1 MLTAPDIRK
10 LRWRSEDG
18 SAVVGHVLVQSLVVL
33 VVIVLLQVAYASHV
47 RAVALDAAAQGA
59 RRVALVGGTEAEG
72 VARVKEL
79 VSTSRFASFR
89 TTATVEYLPG
99 PLAQGRQYQIV
110 QMRVTMPLP
119 LLGILGPQEALSV
132 TGRCLRY
139 RAGTS

>member
-1 MLTAPDIRK
+1 MLTVRAIPEGRC
-10 LRWRSEDG
+10 RSEDG

-59 RRVALVGGTEAEG
+59 RRAALVGGSEAEG
-72 VARVKEL
+72 IARAKQLVA
-79 VSTSRFASFR
+79 SSRFSSFQ

-99 PLAQGRQYQIV
+99 PVVQGKQYQVV

-119 LLGILGPQEALSV
+119 LIGILGPQEALSV

-139 RAGTS
+139 QVDSP